1 MIEFRK
7 EIGSVVETTIAI
19 AGEVVVV
26 LLLTTAE
33 VENMAISMVIG
44 EQRGE
49 VGLQPSSKAEIIT
62 AGEGTTEN
70 LRS

>member
-1 MIEFRK
+1 MIECRK
-7 EIGSVVETTIAI
+7 EIDSVVEITTIGI

-26 LLLTTAE
+26 LLTTAE

-70 LRS
+70 QRS

>member
-1 MIEFRK
+1 MIECRK
-7 EIGSVVETTIAI
+7 EIGSAVETTTIGI

-26 LLLTTAE
+26 LLTTAE

-70 LRS
+70 QRS

>member
-1 MIEFRK
+1 MIECRK
-7 EIGSVVETTIAI
+7 EIGSVVEITTIGI
-19 AGEVVVV
+19 AGEVVV

-62 AGEGTTEN
+62 AGEGKTEN
-70 LRS
+70 QRS

>member
-1 MIEFRK
+1 MIECRK
-7 EIGSVVETTIAI
+7 EIDSVVEITTIGI
-19 AGEVVVV
+19 AEEVGVV
-26 LLLTTAE
+26 LLTTAE
-33 VENMAISMVIG
+33 VENMSISMVIG

-70 LRS
+70 QRS

>member
-1 MIEFRK
+1 MIECRK
-7 EIGSVVETTIAI
+7 EIGSAVETTTIGI

-26 LLLTTAE
+26 LLTTAE

-62 AGEGTTEN
+62 AGEGKTEN
-70 LRS
+70 QRS

>member
-1 MIEFRK
+1 MIECRK
-7 EIGSVVETTIAI
+7 EIDSVVEITTIGI
-19 AGEVVVV
+19 AGEVVV
-26 LLLTTAE
+26 LLTTAE
-33 VENMAISMVIG
+33 VENMSISMVIG

-70 LRS
+70 QRS

>member
-1 MIEFRK
+1 MIECRK
-7 EIGSVVETTIAI
+7 EIDSVVEITTIGI
-19 AGEVVVV
+19 AEEVVV

-70 LRS
+70 QRS